1 MREPDEMIADIMSEL
16 DSALNQ
22 MSKTKILEEKR
33 LCSEIVRNLSETLK
47 NFLSGADFI
56 GPDFDDFD
64 DDDDITF

>member
-1 MREPDEMIADIMSEL
+1 MNLIQPLIRC
-16 DSALNQ
+16 Q
-22 MSKTKILEEKR
+22 RQKILEEKR